1 MGLVGGSGKVGEGVH
16 DLEQLVTGWLA
27 SNVILIKTTNND
39 QNHDCKSFLS
49 LLCCFRILF
58 LRVNRAVS
66 CNVCN
71 VTRSQTAW

>member
-1 MGLVGGSGKVGEGVH
+1 MGLIGGSGKVGEGVH

-27 SNVILIKTTNND
+27 SNVISVKTTDND
-39 QNHDCKSFLS
+39 QNLDRKSFLS
-49 LLCCFRILF
+49 LLCFRILF

-71 VTRSQTAW
+71 VTRSHTAW